1 MLMTHKC
8 RNCGHTVNDAQLRRS
23 YKLS

>member
-8 RNCGHTVNDAQLRRS
+8 RNCGHTVNDAQLDAHIS
-23 YKLS
+23 